1 MRRRQMI
8 SYKGKKVFITG
19 SSRGIGKGL
28 SLCFAREGAYLALAD
43 LPSEKEALETWAAEL
58 RSTYGITVRTFY
70 GDLTAFDGPEKIHA
84 EVISAL
90 GDIHTL
96 VNNAGI
102 CWWGRTEDMPEER
115 LQRMILLNV
124 LAYTKLSR
132 LFLPAMVE
140 RNEGAILNVSSGS
153 CFQPVRM
160 MSVYAATKAYTQ
172 SFTEGMRMELPR
184 GSRIVIA
191 AINPLFTRTALM
203 EDAGV
208 PLDFIPV
215 LTSYLSVDELMKGA
229 FPSLLNGRPRYVPGL
244 LNKICHLG
252 LVRYL
257 PHDISN
263 RLVWVLC
270 HRLSDFIP
278 EAIVKPIMKMR
289 TS

>member
-1 MRRRQMI
+1 MI
-8 SYKGKKVFITG
+8 NYKGKNVFITG

-28 SLCFAREGAYLALAD
+28 SLCFAREGADLALAD
-43 LPSEKEALETWAAEL
+43 LPSEKDALEAWADEL
-58 RSTYGITVRTFY
+58 RNTYGITVRTFY
-70 GDLTAFDGPEKIHA
+70 GDLTASDGPEKIHA
-84 EVISAL
+84 EVTSAV
-90 GDIHTL
+90 GEIHTL

-102 CWWGRTEDMPEER
+102 CWFGRTEDMPEER
-115 LQRMILLNV
+115 LERMILLNV

-132 LFLPAMVE
+132 LFLPAMIE

-184 GSRIVIA
+184 GSRVVIS

-203 EDAGV
+203 EDAGI

-215 LTSYLSVDELMKGA
+215 LTSYLSVDELMRGA
-229 FPSLLNGRPRYVPGL
+229 FPSFLKGRPRYVPGL

-257 PHDISN
+257 PHDLSN
-263 RLVWVLC
+263 KLVWVLC
-270 HRLSDFIP
+270 HRLSDLVP
-278 EAIVKPIMKMR
+278 EFVAKPIERIR
-289 TS
+289 TR